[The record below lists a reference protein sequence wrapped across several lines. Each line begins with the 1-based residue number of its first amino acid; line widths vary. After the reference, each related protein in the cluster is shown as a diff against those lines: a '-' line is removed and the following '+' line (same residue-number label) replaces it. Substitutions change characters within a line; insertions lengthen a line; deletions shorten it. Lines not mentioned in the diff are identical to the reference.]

1 MGRWAE
7 GRRCSADDAR
17 ALAIAFADA
26 MTSSPTGTISVPYPT
41 LSRREREI
49 LQLVAAGQTNRQ
61 IADALF
67 ISVPTVKRH
76 LTTVYGKLGVD
87 SRVEAA
93 ALFGKGRLG
102 LIPEIT
108 TGRIAWAG
116 SDCDPEVDARD
127 LPSPEDRMN
136 APTTRQ
142 PIFSKERTT

>member
-1 MGRWAE
+1 LDQSGFMGCWDE

-17 ALAIAFADA
+17 ALAITFADA
-26 MTSSPTGTISVPYPT
+26 MTSSPIGSISVPYPA

-76 LTTVYGKLGVD
+76 LTTAYGKLGVD

-93 ALFGKGRLG
+93 ALFGAATPG
-102 LIPEIT
+102 
-108 TGRIAWAG
+108 
-116 SDCDPEVDARD
+116 
-127 LPSPEDRMN
+127 
-136 APTTRQ
+136 
-142 PIFSKERTT
+142 